1 MTHTPR
7 IAVVGGG
14 IGGLAAAAVLSRDF
28 DVQIFEAADRLGGK
42 IRQTDVGAGLID
54 CGPTVF
60 TMRWVFDELFEMAGS
75 SFDQS
80 VTATPLDVLARHGW
94 CDGSRL
100 DLFADPEQSVEA
112 ISAFSSPEE
121 GERYL
126 AFCKETEAVFETLH
140 ESFMRAPSPDM
151 ASLMMRANP
160 FALLATKPFT
170 TLWSSLSR
178 QFTDPR
184 LQQLFGRY
192 STYCGSSPFQAPATL
207 MLIAH
212 VERVG
217 VWTLEGGMAA
227 LVHALTRLLERNGAE
242 IHLNAPVSEI
252 GTGRGRADSV
262 TLEDGQRIEADTVV
276 FNGDRA
282 ALARGFLGEDAR
294 AAGGNALRK
303 QRSQSAMTWCM
314 EAEAK
319 GLDLSVHNV
328 LFSDDYKSEFD
339 AVFDKGHMPKSPTTY
354 IFAPDREN
362 GGVSAGDRERLFCLI
377 NAPSTGDDADF
388 PQSLVEDAYRRMTS
402 LLEDCGLKLTPNPS
416 SITATTPE
424 DFATR
429 FPGTGGA
436 LYGMA
441 THGWHAS
448 FARPGPKSKIPGL
461 YLTGGSVHP
470 GPGVPMAALSGISAA
485 KEIRKRM
492 AARRSQPASVASGRA
507 ALP

>member
-1 MTHTPR
+1 MRTPK

-14 IGGLAAAAVLSRDF
+14 IGGLAAAAILSRDF
-28 DVQIFEAADRLGGK
+28 DVHIFEASDRLGGK
-42 IRQTDVGAGLID
+42 IRQTDVGGGLID

-60 TMRWVFDELFEMAGS
+60 TMKWVFDELFEMAGS
-75 SFDQS
+75 SFTQS
-80 VTATPLDVLARHGW
+80 LTATPLNVLARHGW
-94 CDGSRL
+94 RDGSQL
-100 DLFADPEQSVEA
+100 DLFADPDKSVEA
-112 ISAFSSPEE
+112 IAAFSSSDE
-121 GERYL
+121 GERYR
-126 AFCKETEAVFETLH
+126 AFCEETEAVFDTLH

-151 ASLMMRANP
+151 PSLMMRANP

-212 VERVG
+212 VERIG
-217 VWTLEGGMAA
+217 VWTLKGGMAA
-227 LVHALTRLLERNGAE
+227 LVHALTGLLERNGAG
-242 IHLNAPVSEI
+242 IHLKAPVAEI
-252 GTGRGRADSV
+252 GTGGGRADSI
-262 TLEDGQRIEADTVV
+262 TLADGRRVEADTVV

-282 ALARGFLGEDAR
+282 ALARGLLGEEAIP
-294 AAGGNALRK
+294 AGGNALRR

-314 EAEAK
+314 EAETS
-319 GLDLSVHNV
+319 GFDLSVHNV

-339 AVFDKGHMPKSPTTY
+339 AVFDTAQMPESPTTY

-362 GGVSAGDRERLFCLI
+362 DGIDEGDRERLFCLI

-388 PQSLVEDAYRRMTS
+388 PPGLVEDSYGRMTG
-402 LLEDCGLKLTPNPS
+402 LVEDCGLKLTPNPS
-416 SITATTPE
+416 SITATTPS
-424 DFATR
+424 DFAAR

-492 AARRSQPASVASGRA
+492 AARRNQPASVASGRA